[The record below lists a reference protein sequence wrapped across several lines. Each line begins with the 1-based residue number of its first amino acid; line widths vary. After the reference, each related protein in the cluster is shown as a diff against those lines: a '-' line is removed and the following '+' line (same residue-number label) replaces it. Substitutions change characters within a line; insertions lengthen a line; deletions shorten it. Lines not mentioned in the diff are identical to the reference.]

1 VGDNVDREDRVVEVA
16 PEVREDRED
25 RAWECASEF
34 HRDRCFFFIQML
46 SRNLN
51 SLKSRFLKSPSWP
64 NL

>member
-1 VGDNVDREDRVVEVA
+1 MDREGQVVKVA
-16 PEVREDRED
+16 PEVQVG

-34 HRDRCFFFIQML
+34 HRDRCFFFIQMS

>member
-1 VGDNVDREDRVVEVA
+1 VGDNVDREDQVVKVALEV
-16 PEVREDRED
+16 

-34 HRDRCFFFIQML
+34 HRDRCFFFIQMS
-46 SRNLN
+46 SRNFN

>member
-1 VGDNVDREDRVVEVA
+1 MDREGQEDREDQVA
-16 PEVREDRED
+16 LEVRVD

-34 HRDRCFFFIQML
+34 HRDRCFFFIQMS

>member
-1 VGDNVDREDRVVEVA
+1 VGDNVDREDQVVKVALEV
-16 PEVREDRED
+16 RED

-34 HRDRCFFFIQML
+34 HRDRCFFFIQMS